1 VSGSHDPPV
10 IPLVRRYPA
19 LASIPRVPLGE
30 YPTPVESARFPDL
43 TAPLW
48 IKRDDLASAALGGN
62 KVRALEYLLAGVQ
75 PGEVLLT
82 GGGEGSTHV
91 LATAVHA
98 SRLRARVHAVRWRH
112 EMHDIAR
119 DIAMRAARE
128 CAAIETSA
136 TPLGGILRALAL
148 RAGALWAGRRGRW
161 IPFGGTSP
169 LGILGHVNAALELA
183 DQVEAGELPMPSRV
197 VVPLGTGGTAAGLA
211 LGFVAAGMRTRVIG
225 ARVVPRIVTG
235 RARVVWLARSTA
247 RWVRRTTGVALPAVT
262 RDAVHVAHEAYGG
275 AYGRASP
282 LAADAAVAMERA
294 MGLRLDATYSAKAF
308 AIALRVARAE
318 DGVTLFWSTFDARW
332 LR

>member
-1 VSGSHDPPV
+1 MSGGHDDSV

-19 LASIPRVPLGE
+19 LASIPRVVLGE

-43 TAPLW
+43 AAPLW

-112 EMHDIAR
+112 EMHDISR

-128 CAAIETSA
+128 CASIETSA
-136 TPLGGILRALAL
+136 TPLGGILRTLA
-148 RAGALWAGRRGRW
+148 RRFTGTARW

-211 LGFVAAGMRTRVIG
+211 LGFAAAGMRTRVIG
-225 ARVVPRIVTG
+225 ARVVPRIATG
-235 RARVVWLARSTA
+235 RARVVRLARSTA

-294 MGLRLDATYSAKAF
+294 RGLRLDATYSAKAF

-318 DGVTLFWSTFDARW
+318 DGVTVFWSTFDARW

>member
-1 VSGSHDPPV
+1 VSGSHDAPV
-10 IPLVRRYPA
+10 IPLIRRYPA

-43 TAPLW
+43 AAPLW

-112 EMHDIAR
+112 EMHDTAERVAR
-119 DIAMRAARE
+119 YALRE
-128 CAAIETSA
+128 CFLVETSSTA
-136 TPLGGILRALAL
+136 LGGILRAFAH
-148 RAGALWAGRRGRW
+148 RVARRGKW

-183 DQVEAGELPMPSRV
+183 DQVKAGELPMPSRV

-211 LGFVAAGMRTRVIG
+211 LGFAAAGMRTRVIG
-225 ARVVPRIVTG
+225 ARVVPRIATG
-235 RARVVWLARSTA
+235 RARVVRLARSTA

-282 LAADAAVAMERA
+282 LATDAAMAMERA

-308 AIALRVARAE
+308 AIALRLARAE
-318 DGVTLFWSTFDARW
+318 EGVTVFWSTFDARW

>member
-1 VSGSHDPPV
+1 VSGSHDAPV
-10 IPLVRRYPA
+10 IPLIRRYPA

-43 TAPLW
+43 AAPLW

-112 EMHDIAR
+112 EMHDTAHRIAL
-119 DIAMRAARE
+119 RAARE
-128 CAAIETSA
+128 CAVVETYE
-136 TPLGGILRALAL
+136 TPLGGIVRTLVQRVA
-148 RAGALWAGRRGRW
+148 RRGKW

-183 DQVEAGELPMPSRV
+183 DQVKAGELPMPSRV

-211 LGFVAAGMRTRVIG
+211 LGFAAAGMRTRVIG
-225 ARVVPRIVTG
+225 ARVVPRIATG
-235 RARVVWLARSTA
+235 RARVVRLARSTA

-282 LAADAAVAMERA
+282 LATDAAMAMERA
-294 MGLRLDATYSAKAF
+294 MGLRLDTTYSAKAF
-308 AIALRVARAE
+308 AIALRLARADE
-318 DGVTLFWSTFDARW
+318 GVTVFWSTFDARW